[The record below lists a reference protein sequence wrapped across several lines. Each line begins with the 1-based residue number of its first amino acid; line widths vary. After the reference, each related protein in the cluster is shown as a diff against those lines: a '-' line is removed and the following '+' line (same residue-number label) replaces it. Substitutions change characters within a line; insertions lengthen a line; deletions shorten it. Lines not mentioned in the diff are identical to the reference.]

1 MLTYIYIFFNHELVE
16 LYDVNHSTPASM
28 ATLFYE
34 PDVSAGSSG
43 HLVILDIL
51 GEYGGLV
58 DAVEAGRQDGDDEDV
73 EDHPDGVDT
82 TLLLATAVGDLLL
95 DPLLLQIRLNTRKE
109 N

>member
-73 EDHPDGVDT
+73 VDT